1 MKGYPVWVP
10 FFYALYARAIDNK
23 VEHLSSTS
31 FSTFFMLY
39 GIF

>member
-1 MKGYPVWVP
+1 MKGYPVWGTL
-10 FFYALYARAIDNK
+10 FMLYTDVYNNK
-23 VEHLSSTS
+23 VEYLSSTS

>member
-1 MKGYPVWVP
+1 MKGYPVWGT
-10 FFYALYARAIDNK
+10 FFMLYTYVYNNK